1 MCQKGGH
8 NNVAGCDETRRSPD
22 QQRELMEQVF
32 QNHLYLAQAKM
43 VIVAA
48 ATLSQDGQMVSLGS
62 MCVVG
67 SKTRTC
73 SSEESSV
80 DQMARSN
87 HDPPYFSLVTGLR
100 TRSWRGGGGDKSGSA
115 LRK

>member
-1 MCQKGGH
+1 
-8 NNVAGCDETRRSPD
+8 
-22 QQRELMEQVF
+22 
-32 QNHLYLAQAKM
+32 M

-80 DQMARSN
+80 DLVAGSN
-87 HDPPYFSLVTGLR
+87 LDLPYFSLVTVLR
-100 TRSWRGGGGDKSGSA
+100 ARSWRGGRGGGGGGGCDKSGSA